1 MPDSINKLDT
11 LLCAAVY
18 DCHTDDVAM
27 LESLDISAVHFS
39 KAYLRHKKRILA
51 EQKKKL
57 VYNYNKII
65 MNRMII
71 AALIAV
77 SIILGSVMSISAVR
91 ESLWKT
97 IITWY
102 EKYINIQFDCATS
115 ESAPPTTIKE
125 VRKPNLLPDGCEEIE
140 IYNDMSGVYIEY
152 YKENEFLFSFQQGLI
167 QDGVLWINAE
177 NVTVSDI
184 TINGYKAKLSQK
196 HDNPNDCQ
204 IIWNDCEY
212 YYMISGYTLPAE
224 QLIDI
229 ASSVK

>member
-27 LESLDISAVHFS
+27 LESLDISSVHFS

-51 EQKKKL
+51 EQKKKQA
-57 VYNYNKII
+57 YNYNKII

-91 ESLWKT
+91 ESLWET
-97 IITWY
+97 ILNWY
-102 EKYINIQFDCATS
+102 EKYIDVRFENDIEGAIPPATI
-115 ESAPPTTIKE
+115 EE
-125 VRKPNLLPDGCEEIE
+125 VRKPTDIPDDFEEVIL
-140 IYNDMSGVYIEY
+140 INDFNGVYIEY
-152 YKENEFLFSFQQGLI
+152 YKDNEFMFSFQQGLM
-167 QDGVLWINAE
+167 QDGALWINSE

-184 TINGYKAKLSQK
+184 MINGYEAKLSQNN
-196 HDNPNDCQ
+196 DNPDDCQ
-204 IIWNDCEY
+204 IIWNDGAY
-212 YYMISGYTLPAE
+212 YYMICGFTLPAS

-229 ASSVK
+229 AISVK